1 MEFLLTLV
9 LAAHLQMPFRPKE
22 PPPVGERIDAKD
34 GDTIIVRGD
43 ARIRI
48 IHRTEAMVR
57 AIYQSDQR
65 WLVLLIDY
73 ADARTGTPDGIVDST
88 YSFQDI
94 EGSWP
99 LGARWQGSAVL
110 DDYSDSS
117 SPDGALAITTDGA
130 FVQLFSGSPAGNHGW
145 FAHSLATPMFYSR
158 SGRSNRV
165 PGAPRATFDQ
175 AEERARADATRSAQQ
190 RGGAVSSTRMTT
202 PPGSRA
208 QFTGDYPPPTAPV
221 RVGGTIATPRKI
233 TDARPVLSAWA
244 ARTDVRGVVIVDIVI
259 GADGAVSDAK
269 ILRSIPLFDQ
279 AALDAVR
286 QWRYEPTQLNGR
298 PVPVIMTVTVAF
310 P

>member
-1 MEFLLTLV
+1 
-9 LAAHLQMPFRPKE
+9 
-22 PPPVGERIDAKD
+22 
-34 GDTIIVRGD
+34 VRGD

-65 WLVLLIDY
+65 WLVLLIDF

-88 YSFQDI
+88 YSFQDVQ
-94 EGSWP
+94 GSWP

-110 DDYSDSS
+110 DDYSTPSA
-117 SPDGALAITTDGA
+117 PDTALGITADGA
-130 FVQLFSGSPAGNHGW
+130 FVQLVSGSPAGNGW
-145 FAHSLATPMFYSR
+145 FAHSRAIPMFYSR
-158 SGRSNRV
+158 SGRSNSV

-175 AEERARADATRSAQQ
+175 AEERARADVTRSAQP
-190 RGGAVSSTRMTT
+190 RGSAVSSMTT
-202 PPGSRA
+202 APPPGSQA
-208 QFTGDYPPPTAPV
+208 QFSGDFPPPQAPV
-221 RVGGTIATPRKI
+221 RVGGNIPTPRKI
-233 TDARPVLSAWA
+233 TDARPVLSAA
-244 ARTDVRGVVIVDIVI
+244 AAQTDVRGTVIVEIVI